1 VTIRNLLLSLNQQSL
16 QSFITPEYSIEEYAD
31 MHFVYGECSGNAN
44 AAVRRYEERF
54 PQRRAPDSKTIL
66 SVLVAQRLRTT
77 GSVLP
82 KNQDVG
88 RGRNAGMVNV
98 EEEILHRVDEDSSIS
113 TRQIAREFGVSHWTV
128 GRTLKE
134 PLLYPY
140 HFQRVQSL
148 SANDFPQR
156 QRFCEWL
163 LQKFNQDPLF
173 FIP

>member
-1 VTIRNLLLSLNQQSL
+1 
-16 QSFITPEYSIEEYAD
+16 

-54 PQRRAPDSKTIL
+54 PQRRVPDSKTIL
-66 SVLVAQRLRTT
+66 SVAQRLRTT

-113 TRQIAREFGVSHWTV
+113 TRQIAREFGVSH
-128 GRTLKE
+128 
-134 PLLYPY
+134 
-140 HFQRVQSL
+140 
-148 SANDFPQR
+148 
-156 QRFCEWL
+156 
-163 LQKFNQDPLF
+163 
-173 FIP
+173 